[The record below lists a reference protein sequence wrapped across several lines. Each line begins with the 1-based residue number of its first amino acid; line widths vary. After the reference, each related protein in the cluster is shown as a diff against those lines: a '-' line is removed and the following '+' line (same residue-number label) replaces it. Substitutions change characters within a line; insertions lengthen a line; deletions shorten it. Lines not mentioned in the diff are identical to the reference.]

1 MSKIT
6 GNNDGPNGRNESYRV
21 GNRFGVPRDVV
32 VREVEQGRHPGY
44 HVVSRDGE
52 RYVRD
57 NPDGSTSDNVN
68 RDK

>member
-21 GNRFGVPRDVV
+21 DNRHNVPRDVV
-32 VREVEQGRHPGY
+32 VREVEDGLHPGRHIY
-44 HVVSRDGE
+44 ERDGE

-57 NPDGSTSDNVN
+57 NPDSSTNDNVN
-68 RDK
+68 R